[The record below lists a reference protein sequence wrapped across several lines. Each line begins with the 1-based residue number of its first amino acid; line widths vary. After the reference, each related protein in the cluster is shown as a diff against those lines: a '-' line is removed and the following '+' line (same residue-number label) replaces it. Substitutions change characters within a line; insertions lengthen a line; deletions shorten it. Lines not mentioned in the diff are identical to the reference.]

1 MLGHYKILTITHRNT
16 NLNKLGKYVIDDV
29 TQQKL
34 DQLKEQFELDEL
46 LYLATCNRVLYFFTT
61 PQVYSTDFLT
71 AFFQHIN
78 PQLAN
83 GSLSSLPQIVEY
95 YDGAEALQHLFEVA
109 ASIDS
114 LVVGERE
121 ILRQL
126 RDAYDQCQK
135 WSLTG
140 DNIRLAMKVAVETA
154 KGVYSKT
161 SH

>member
-34 DQLKEQFELDEL
+34 DDLKAQFGLDEL
-46 LYLATCNRVLYFFTT
+46 LYLATCNRVLYFFSS
-61 PQVYSTDFLT
+61 PNVYSTEFLSS
-71 AFFQHIN
+71 FFKHIN

-83 GSLSSLPQIVEY
+83 GSLSSLPKVVEY

-126 RDAYDQCQK
+126 RDAYKQCQQ
-135 WSLTG
+135 WNSGALTL
-140 DNIRLAMKVAVETA
+140 NRTVSRSENRR
-154 KGVYSKT
+154 
-161 SH
+161 